1 MSNLKE
7 WLHKRRGKVFEGETL
22 KQAVDYFLGMV
33 EQGAEVHESKDAI
46 IVLEQHGLPGN
57 YRGYLLFDKF
67 TKGTATAMNRVVQ
80 GFTGNALYAAT
91 ADARIE
97 TLLVKYGFEKYHADE
112 ESSYLVYRPVK

>member
-22 KQAVDYFLGMV
+22 KQAVDFFLGMV

-57 YRGYLLFDKF
+57 FRGYLLFDKF
-67 TKGTATAMNRVVQ
+67 TKGTASAMRKVTQ
-80 GFTGNALYAAT
+80 EFSGKALYAAT
-91 ADARIE
+91 ADQRIE
-97 TLLVKYGFEKYHADE
+97 TLLIKFGFKRYHSDE
-112 ESSYLVYRPVK
+112 ESIYLVYRR